1 MKKVIII
8 GSGWAGSSFLKYL
21 DTDKYDVT
29 VISNCKKFIYTPLLA
44 NSIFHDKDLEY
55 DLISEKKIKFI
66 EGNINNINFKNN
78 EIEFNEKMIDYDYLI
93 LAHGSNIN
101 TFNIEG
107 VQKYCFFL
115 KNSNDVIKIQN
126 KLNSLNK
133 NSKIAVIGCGPTGS
147 EIIGN
152 LIDKD
157 KFKIFAIDGL
167 KMPLSVYNKDL
178 SSHTYNLWKKY
189 NVNLYFD
196 NFVKKID
203 ENKIYFKDTDITYDM
218 VFWCGGVKISEL
230 SQNINKKLGL
240 NCKFG
245 IPVDKYLKVKNTD
258 NVYAIGDC
266 SYNDLPPTAQVS
278 YQEGKYLAKK
288 FNNNFKN
295 SKKFIFYNK
304 GQICYIGKNE
314 SVYQSKYFSSG
325 GKIVGY
331 LNNFIHIYNAI
342 NLNQSL
348 DFLKNLF
355 K

>member
-21 DTDKYDVT
+21 DCEKYDVT
-29 VISNCKKFIYTPLLA
+29 VISNEKKFTYTPLLA
-44 NSIFHDKDLEY
+44 NSIFYNKNLNY
-55 DLISEKKIKFI
+55 DLISEKKVHFI
-66 EGNINNINFKNN
+66 EGNAKDINFESNYI
-78 EIEFNEKMIDYDYLI
+78 EINGNRNTYDYLI
-93 LAHGSNIN
+93 LAHGSSLN

-107 VQKYCFFL
+107 VKEHCFFL
-115 KNSNDVIKIQN
+115 KNSDDTINIKN
-126 KLNSLNK
+126 KLNNLNE

-152 LIDKD
+152 LIDKG

-203 ENKIYFKDTDITYDM
+203 ENKIYFKDTNITYDM

-230 SQNINKKLGL
+230 SQNINKKLNL

-266 SYNDLPPTAQVS
+266 SYNNLPPTAQVS
-278 YQEGKYLAKK
+278 YQEGKYLAKI

-342 NLNQSL
+342 NFNQSL

-355 K
+355 